1 MDYAGTIDAVGRL
14 PFILQIFFMTVFSV
28 AFIAVLLFG
37 FGKKWKGLIALIR
50 DQQEQGAALD
60 EAHVVFDLKKK
71 SDDID
76 VDMRMRVFRRTRA
89 LIFNLLSDYADTC
102 PLFVV
107 NLRLEAEAEIRDY
120 IFENHLIRKAFSASR
135 ESERA
140 RLRTTASEIYK
151 QSSLAAKAT
160 SCSQY
165 VEPPKWEKIKSALD
179 SFVDAFFS
187 ILREEV
193 KGACSE
199 KILLYEYS
207 ELLIKSEK
215 LRKTACEIPKQKNED
230 YIRKIG

>member
-1 MDYAGTIDAVGRL
+1 MLKDRRIARARQTIRRKTKKRRQAIVASRVPVRISASAHNDCTSGRL
-14 PFILQIFFMTVFSV
+14 APNPLSV
-28 AFIAVLLFG
+28 H
-37 FGKKWKGLIALIR
+37 
-50 DQQEQGAALD
+50 Q
-60 EAHVVFDLKKK
+60 
-71 SDDID
+71 
-76 VDMRMRVFRRTRA
+76 
-89 LIFNLLSDYADTC
+89 
-102 PLFVV
+102 
-107 NLRLEAEAEIRDY
+107 RLTT
-120 IFENHLIRKAFSASR
+120 
-135 ESERA
+135 
-140 RLRTTASEIYK
+140 LRTTASEIYK

-165 VEPPKWEKIKSALD
+165 VEPPKWEKIKSALE